1 MQEFDVVLPDEAATL
16 ALGAA
21 LAAALQ
27 ADAEGGVIFL
37 NGDLGAGKTTLTR
50 GLLHALGHSGAV
62 KSPTYTLIESYE
74 AGGLSLHHL
83 DLYRLGSPDELD
95 FLGLRELM
103 VPGAVFLIE
112 WPQQGGD
119 WLPLPRLQID
129 LSYDG
134 EGRRAHLYSN
144 SATELL
150 KRLKSTITTCD

>member
-1 MQEFDVVLPDEAATL
+1 MADLNLSLADEKATL

-21 LAAALQ
+21 V
-27 ADAEGGVIFL
+27 ADGLLPEQGGVIFL
-37 NGDLGAGKTTLTR
+37 LGDLGAGKTTLTR
-50 GLLHALGHSGAV
+50 GFLRSLGYQGAV

-74 AGGLSLHHL
+74 LDGKTVHHL

-103 VPGAVFLIE
+103 VPGALFLIE

-119 WLPLPRLQID
+119 WLPEPMLTIS

-134 EGRRAHLYSN
+134 ESRRAQLQSD
-144 SATELL
+144 AEMALL
-150 KRLKSTITTCD
+150 KRLESTINSVG